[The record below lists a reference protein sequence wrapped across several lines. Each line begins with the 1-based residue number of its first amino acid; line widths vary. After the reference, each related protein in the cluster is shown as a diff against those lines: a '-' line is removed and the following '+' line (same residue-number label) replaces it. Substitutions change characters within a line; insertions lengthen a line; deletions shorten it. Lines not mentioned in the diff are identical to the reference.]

1 MLNQLEKLHTR
12 NAELTGDEEVFW
24 KRLKDTQL
32 VAKKVKA
39 FVSHFIIKI
48 IASKEFELSFMNGV

>member
-24 KRLKDTQL
+24 KRLKETQL
-32 VAKKVKA
+32 VTKKL
-39 FVSHFIIKI
+39 VSRFIIKI
-48 IASKEFELSFMNGV
+48 IASKDFELSFTNGV